1 MAYESRI
8 FIVNRSELD
17 NDDGTTYVY
26 AQQIADINMGRMD
39 EDFLKLFNKEIDYEL
54 FIKDG
59 DDSTQTDG
67 YGDIMKYTDC
77 KTVITLIEKLI
88 DNGDDYRRLPM
99 LLGLLKG
106 INEKQWD
113 NIQVVHYGY

>member
-8 FIVNRSELD
+8 IIVNRSELD
-17 NDDGTTYVY
+17 NNDGTTYVY
-26 AQQIADINMGRMD
+26 VQQIADINMGRMD
-39 EDFLKLFNKEIDYEL
+39 EDFLKSFNKEIDYEL
-54 FIKDG
+54 FIEDRDKP
-59 DDSTQTDG
+59 TQTDD

-106 INEKQWD
+106 INEEQWD
-113 NIQVVHYGY
+113 DIQVVHCGY